1 MGVVGVES
9 SVSHTIV
16 EVGHGRQKARLR
28 GASSRQCAVNKT
40 FEKVIESRGAPAC
53 APPLREGGLADHW
66 SL

>member
-28 GASSRQCAVNKT
+28 
-40 FEKVIESRGAPAC
+40 RGNVM
-53 APPLREGGLADHW
+53 
-66 SL
+66 

>member
-28 GASSRQCAVNKT
+28 DNV
-40 FEKVIESRGAPAC
+40 P
-53 APPLREGGLADHW
+53 
-66 SL
+66 

>member
-28 GASSRQCAVNKT
+28 G
-40 FEKVIESRGAPAC
+40 KV
-53 APPLREGGLADHW
+53 LL
-66 SL
+66 

>member
-28 GASSRQCAVNKT
+28 GNVCEQN
-40 FEKVIESRGAPAC
+40 F
-53 APPLREGGLADHW
+53 
-66 SL
+66 